1 MIYCLTGKIVKKSMN
16 AVVLSCGGVGYY
28 AQCPA
33 SVAGALPGVGKEATI
48 YTVMSVTENDVSL
61 YGFATEQQQ
70 ACFEMLT
77 AVSGVGPKVGLAIL
91 SVMEPDRVAL
101 AISAGDHKAF
111 KAASGVGPK
120 LAQRIVL
127 ELKDKVA
134 RGVAWSMAEKIGS
147 MLLAMAVRLVILRL
161 LTRDILGFMSIPS
174 AVVTVLL
181 VIVDSGFSQ
190 SLVRHKGPSQ
200 SDYKSVFLFNI
211 AVSAVLY
218 GVLVALA
225 PLAARWYGMP
235 EIARIAPVF
244 FLLLPLNALC
254 AVQNTIFIRQFRF
267 ALLSKVTFL
276 SSLAG
281 GLTAIALALVG
292 WGIWSLVAER
302 VIAVGMRTALLWWL
316 SDWRPCGKCG
326 LKPLREMAPFGC
338 SLMVTDLIS
347 NFYNKIPQFFLGK
360 LYSPAVLG
368 SFDQAVKLKDM
379 PAATRIQAVQNVT
392 FPALAKIRDD
402 APRFAEGYRQVVM
415 VVSYVMFPIML
426 GMSAVARDMF
436 AVLLGE
442 EWMPT
447 VPYFEAVCLAG
458 LFSPIALTAYNVL
471 KARCKGPLI
480 VRLEV
485 VKKIIM
491 TAIFAVTIPHSVM
504 AVVWGLVAIAFCE
517 MAVNF
522 LATMRFTSLTFRR
535 FVRTLLPV
543 ALVSGTM
550 YLLVRL
556 TAAAIPGNDLVRLLA
571 ELATGVVSYLALS
584 ALFRLE
590 AFREVTTIVRR
601 QLKK

>member
-1 MIYCLTGKIVKKSMN
+1 
-16 AVVLSCGGVGYY
+16 
-28 AQCPA
+28 
-33 SVAGALPGVGKEATI
+33 
-48 YTVMSVTENDVSL
+48 
-61 YGFATEQQQ
+61 
-70 ACFEMLT
+70 
-77 AVSGVGPKVGLAIL
+77 
-91 SVMEPDRVAL
+91 
-101 AISAGDHKAF
+101 
-111 KAASGVGPK
+111 
-120 LAQRIVL
+120 
-127 ELKDKVA
+127 
-134 RGVAWSMAEKIGS
+134 MAEKIGS

-254 AVQNTIFIRQFRF
+254 AGQNTIFIRQFRF

-281 GLTAIALALVG
+281 GLTAIALAMAG

-379 PAATRIQAVQNVT
+379 PAATGIQAVQNVT

-402 APRFAEGYRQVVM
+402 APKFAEGYRQVVM

-504 AVVWGLVAIAFCE
+504 AVVWGLVAIAVFMCFYY
-517 MAVNF
+517 MLFGVF
-522 LATMRFTSLTFRR
+522 ST
-535 FVRTLLPV
+535 V
-543 ALVSGTM
+543 ALGVNVLM
-550 YLLVRL
+550 
-556 TAAAIPGNDLVRLLA
+556 LLA
-571 ELATGVVSYLALS
+571 ILSMLQATLTLPGIAAMALALGVAIDS
-584 ALFRLE
+584 NVLINERI
-590 AFREVTTIVRR
+590 REELRDGASPQMAIHVGYERAWATILDSNVTTLIAGLALLAFGSGPVRGFAVVHCIGILTSMFSAVFFSR
-601 QLKK
+601 GLVNLWYGGKKKLKSVSIGQVWKPDADTAVAKTN